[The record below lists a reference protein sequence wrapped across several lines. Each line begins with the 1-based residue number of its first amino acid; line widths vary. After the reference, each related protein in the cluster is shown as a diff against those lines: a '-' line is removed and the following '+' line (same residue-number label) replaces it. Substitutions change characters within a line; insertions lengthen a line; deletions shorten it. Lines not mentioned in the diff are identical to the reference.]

1 MSYKPDQQ
9 DWMAFLYGELEG
21 AEKDKMEQYMRSN
34 AEARL
39 EFEKFKQLRGMLGT
53 VKDKEVIA
61 PPIFVGDSKQRYFWN
76 APYFKTTVSIAASL
90 LLVMVVGKFTDTRI
104 SASGNEF
111 KISFGKQDEVRPTT
125 EAPASSLTA

>member
-21 AEKDKMEQYMRSN
+21 AEKEKMEQYILSS

-39 EFEKFKQLRGMLGT
+39 EFEKFKQLRSMLGT

-61 PPIFVGDSKQRYFWN
+61 PPIFVGDSKQRYFWST
-76 APYFKTTVSIAASL
+76 PYFKATASIAASL
-90 LLVMVVGKFTDTRI
+90 LLIMVVGEITGTQI
-104 SASGNEF
+104 SASGHEL
-111 KISFGKQDEVRPTT
+111 KISFGKQ
-125 EAPASSLTA
+125 